1 MSKTDRIIA
10 NVNATTAMEGMPLAA
25 ADKQR
30 IKDCIDGE
38 KGLTIR
44 SEIWRSI
51 IKVDLNKRFAERLA
65 HHLGYSLDFM
75 EISGD
80 DMLKASARA
89 YGRDYTLTER
99 IITKALTEK

>member
-1 MSKTDRIIA
+1 MSETDRIIA

-30 IKDCIDGE
+30 VKDCIDGE

-51 IKVDLNKRFAERLA
+51 IKRRYE
-65 HHLGYSLDFM
+65 
-75 EISGD
+75 
-80 DMLKASARA
+80 
-89 YGRDYTLTER
+89 
-99 IITKALTEK
+99 

>member
-1 MSKTDRIIA
+1 M
-10 NVNATTAMEGMPLAA
+10 
-25 ADKQR
+25 
-30 IKDCIDGE
+30 
-38 KGLTIR
+38 
-44 SEIWRSI
+44 
-51 IKVDLNKRFAERLA
+51 NKRFAERLA
-65 HHLGYSLDFM
+65 HYLGYSLDFM